1 MAKSFNEL
9 PMPVQ
14 GGVFVLTAAVLA
26 GAVFYFYVFPI
37 LGRRDSLRAQ
47 VDRLK
52 AENKRNRVIERER
65 TEYLA
70 RIAQLEKQLETLSSI
85 VPPEQAT
92 DDFLRMVF
100 ADARASEVNIRTF
113 IPQSLVQKDIYTEMP
128 FNLRLDGT
136 YYGLLDFF
144 NRLAH
149 EQRIVSVSGLSLGS
163 PEGGGM
169 GSFKIHPGETVGA
182 DCVLTSYFS
191 GVSPAAPAGKS
202 GSRAA
207 P

>member
-1 MAKSFNEL
+1 MAKSFNDL
-9 PMPVQ
+9 PVTVQ
-14 GGVFVLTAAVLA
+14 SGVFALTAAALA
-26 GAVFYFYVFPI
+26 GAVFYFYVYPV
-37 LGRRDSLRAQ
+37 LDRRDSLRAQ
-47 VDRLK
+47 VNRLK
-52 AENKRNRVIERER
+52 AENKRNRVIERQR
-65 TEYLA
+65 TEYLE
-70 RIAQLEKQLETLSSI
+70 RIAQLEKQLESLSEI
-85 VPPEQAT
+85 VPQQQAT

-113 IPQSLVQKDIYTEMP
+113 IPQPPVQRDIYTEMP

-144 NRLAH
+144 DRLAH
-149 EQRIVSVSGLSLGS
+149 EQRIVSVSGLSLGA
-163 PEGGGM
+163 PQGGGM
-169 GSFKIHPGETVGA
+169 GSFKVHAGETVGA

-191 GVSPAAPAGKS
+191 AASPPAAAGKS